1 MARIVAGLGATHG
14 PLIDTPPE
22 AWDNLGLQDMND
34 PRMDFQAVLAR
45 AKPGMEAELTME
57 KKTER
62 YAATQAA
69 IRKLEEVLTRAK
81 ADTIVNISNLH
92 GDIPDYEQQIFGV
105 YTGAFLPKPVEAQ
118 HGPDFFRS
126 ERDESSRPSGAYPG
140 DPELANYLFERLNN
154 RGFDVHAC
162 VEKTAG
168 GGIGWN
174 YTFVY
179 PNFAKEGTLP
189 MVPFML
195 SRILP
200 NQATPKRCY
209 ELGQALREEIE
220 AWDPD
225 RRVAVIASGGLSHQ
239 VVDEELDRIVVDAL
253 VEKDVDVLCSLPR
266 DRLNASPGTPEILNW
281 VTVEALMDAP
291 MTLASYQPCYRSLA
305 GTGSGVTFGY
315 WEV

>member
-118 HGPDFFRS
+118 HGPDFFRA

-140 DPELANYLFERLNN
+140 DPELANYLFERLND

-162 VEKTAG
+162 MEKTAG
-168 GGIGWN
+168 
-174 YTFVY
+174 
-179 PNFAKEGTLP
+179 
-189 MVPFML
+189 
-195 SRILP
+195 
-200 NQATPKRCY
+200 
-209 ELGQALREEIE
+209 
-220 AWDPD
+220 
-225 RRVAVIASGGLSHQ
+225 
-239 VVDEELDRIVVDAL
+239 
-253 VEKDVDVLCSLPR
+253 
-266 DRLNASPGTPEILNW
+266 
-281 VTVEALMDAP
+281 
-291 MTLASYQPCYRSLA
+291 
-305 GTGSGVTFGY
+305 
-315 WEV
+315 